1 MELQGI
7 EMNSEKIHFT
17 LALLLTVLIH
27 IIGGLGLIP
36 LSVMNIAIFFIE
48 LVLVTTVSISLQY
61 NIHTS
66 NLQFINV
73 KSSIDSPAL
82 SCLRE
87 PFNAVRRNLYI
98 SFSSISGVS
107 SVAAF
112 MEDFPTYLYLFSL
125 FVFYMLVANW
135 RFKGASKKTFER
147 AIKSLNKS
155 KIVYSSEKVPANI

>member
-1 MELQGI
+1 MELHGV
-7 EMNSEKIHFT
+7 EMNSERIYFT
-17 LALLLTVLIH
+17 LSLLFTVIIH
-27 IIGGLGLIP
+27 IIGGLGLIS
-36 LSVMNIAIFFIE
+36 LSVMNITIFFIE

-61 NIHTS
+61 NIHIS

-82 SCLRE
+82 SYLRE

-98 SFSSISGVS
+98 GFSSISGIS

-112 MEDFPTYLYLFSL
+112 MPDFPTYLYLFSL

-135 RFKGASKKTFER
+135 RFKVASKMTFER

-155 KIVYSSEKVPANI
+155 KIVYPSEKVPANI